1 MLLRRRDAVCIAIRT
16 TYLMI
21 TSVLRRAGQWQR
33 GTAKRKEFGVH
44 PTVLS
49 PQARAQTAQRPI
61 PRVFLALALGL
72 SLALGSALDARA
84 QSAPDSFADL
94 AQTISPSVVNIT
106 TSAVVAA
113 PTGNG
118 PMVPEGS
125 PFEDFFR
132 DFMPPNGEGGPQE
145 PRRSEALGSGF
156 VISEDGFIVTN
167 NHVIEGADE
176 IEIEFFSGDRLK
188 AELVGTDP
196 KTDIALLKVTSDE
209 PLPFVQFGN
218 SDLMRVGDWVMAMGN
233 PLGQGFSVSA
243 GIVSARGRELSGT
256 YDDYIQTDAA
266 INRGNSGGPLFNM
279 DGQVIGVNTAI
290 LSPNGGSIGIGFSM
304 ASNVVT
310 KVVDQLREFGETR
323 RGWLGVRI
331 QDVTPDVAEAMGLEV
346 AAGALITD
354 VPDGPAKD
362 GGMQAGDVITTFD
375 GKEIGSVRDLTR
387 QVADSPVGAAVPV
400 IVLRD
405 GETTTLSITL
415 GRREEAEAAEVV
427 PAAADPQ
434 QDPAELKLLGLT
446 LAPLTSET
454 AAELGMPDDAKGL
467 AVTAVDTLSEAYSKG
482 LREGDVITEA
492 GQQPVERL
500 ADLED
505 RVTEARDAGRKS
517 LLLLVRRA
525 GDPRFVAL
533 SVDEAAAEE
542 NAPAEQ

>member
-1 MLLRRRDAVCIAIRT
+1 MHSTIQSHTVR
-16 TYLMI
+16 
-21 TSVLRRAGQWQR
+21 SVA
-33 GTAKRKEFGVH
+33 A
-44 PTVLS
+44 P
-49 PQARAQTAQRPI
+49 RPVS
-61 PRVFLALALGL
+61 RVFLALTLGL
-72 SLALGSALDARA
+72 SLALGNALDVRA

-94 AQTISPSVVNIT
+94 AEQISPSVVNIT

-132 DFMPPNGEGGPQE
+132 DFMPPGADQGPAE

-156 VISEDGFIVTN
+156 VISEDGYIVTN

-188 AELVGTDP
+188 AEIVGTDP

-218 SDLMRVGDWVMAMGN
+218 SDLIRVGDWVMAMGN

-331 QDVTPDVAEAMGLEV
+331 QDVTPDVAEAMGLEA

-362 GGMQAGDVITTFD
+362 AGMQAGDVITTFD
-375 GKEIGSVRDLTR
+375 GKEIASVRDLTR
-387 QVADSPVGAAVPV
+387 QVADSPVGSAVPV
-400 IVLRD
+400 VVLRD
-405 GETTTLSITL
+405 GETTTLSVTL

-427 PAAADPQ
+427 PAAGEPP
-434 QDPAELKLLGLT
+434 QDPGELQLLGLT
-446 LAPLTSET
+446 LEPLTAET
-454 AAELGMPDDAKGL
+454 AAQLGLPEDAKGL
-467 AVTAVDTLSEAYSKG
+467 AVTAVDAASEAYGKG

-500 ADLED
+500 QDLED
-505 RVTEARDAGRKS
+505 RVTEAREAGRKS

-533 SVDEAAAEE
+533 AVEE
-542 NAPAEQ
+542 PAPAEQ